1 MAPSNRTDL
10 SPGRNGAVPIVL
22 ILFVVLL
29 PTWVKDPYILHVLIE
44 IAYFSIAALG
54 VRLIMTAGYWN
65 IGQAGFMTFGGYTAA
80 ILVLELNVPSL
91 YLSLP
96 IATVLTALLGCA
108 FGYVALR
115 SLGLYFAIITL
126 SFSLVIRQ
134 VVVAFPDVTGG
145 LLGIFDVT
153 PPQPL
158 PYLGELGD
166 WERSKLYPYYLILVL
181 LLLTYLLMH
190 RIEHSRFGMVLRA
203 AAQSETLTKSVGISV
218 TKYRLIAFT
227 IACSLG
233 GLSGAYATH
242 YHMLIHPD
250 YYTLWVSIY
259 ILVYVMFGGVKSI
272 FGTILGTTAL
282 IGGMEMLQFTMDLRA
297 VIYAGVII
305 VVTMF
310 LPGGIVSLPGA
321 VKRVFRR

>member
-1 MAPSNRTDL
+1 MGKGPLHPACPHRDRLLQHRCPRRAADYDRRLLEHWTGRFHDLRWIHRCYSCVRTQC
-10 SPGRNGAVPIVL
+10 AVP
-22 ILFVVLL
+22 
-29 PTWVKDPYILHVLIE
+29 
-44 IAYFSIAALG
+44 
-54 VRLIMTAGYWN
+54 
-65 IGQAGFMTFGGYTAA
+65 
-80 ILVLELNVPSL
+80 
-91 YLSLP
+91 LSLTSHCYG
-96 IATVLTALLGCA
+96 ADGFAGCA

-259 ILVYVMFGGVKSI
+259 ILVYVMFGGIKSI

-321 VKRVFRR
+321 VKRLLRRR